1 MQRRQVVAGDWP
13 VSVASR
19 GFTLPEIMIAMSI
32 GSMLMLSAAQI
43 YPLMRQRSQSLGR
56 HYQLD
61 QLLHQTVFTLAKDLR
76 RAGFCNGSCEGK
88 PVITG
93 HADGEPEGSC
103 IIILYDLNR
112 NGRWEKPGTAD
123 SEYFGYRLRQG
134 GIEIQRGSA
143 DCGSSGWEKLLDPA
157 EVSVMRFSVSVSP
170 ENSAGGLYS
179 LQLEARWRNTPSIHR
194 QVTEMV
200 SGHSL

>member
-1 MQRRQVVAGDWP
+1 MP
-13 VSVASR
+13 VASR

-61 QLLHQTVFTLAKDLR
+61 QLLHQTVFTIAKDLR

-93 HADGEPEGSC
+93 HAEGEPEGSC
-103 IIILYDLNR
+103 VIILYDLNR
-112 NGRWEKPGTAD
+112 NGRWEKPGAAD

-134 GIEIQRGSA
+134 GIEIQRGAA
-143 DCGSSGWEKLLDPA
+143 DCGSSGWEKLLDPS
-157 EVSVMRFSVSVSP
+157 EVSVMKFSVKES
-170 ENSAGGLYS
+170 SAEASGGLYS
-179 LQLEARWRNTPSIHR
+179 LQLEARWSNNPSVHR

-200 SGHSL
+200 AGRSL